1 MNEIRQKD
9 SGVKTAG
16 KRWDCTKSRFDWQQ
30 GDKQLSESVK
40 SY

>member
-1 MNEIRQKD
+1 MQIGQKD

-16 KRWDCTKSRFDWQQ
+16 KRCDCTKSRFDWQQ
-30 GDKQLSESVK
+30 CDKQLGESVK